1 MVLHAG
7 KNVLDVFDGEHD
19 ATYAER
25 VRRCVSRLS
34 ADRHR
39 LLEFHELKAAVSIRG
54 PHHCDVD
61 SGAVESDDA
70 IHPTSLDYHLALQL
84 QTKCDKEGDSRLEV
98 LENNADVV
106 HPLDRHVSRS
116 SLLST

>member
-25 VRRCVSRLS
+25 VRRCVSWLS

-39 LLEFHELKAAVSIRG
+39 LVEFHELKAAVTVRG

-61 SGAVESDDA
+61 LGAVESDDA
-70 IHPTSLDYHLALQL
+70 IYPTSLDYHLALQL
-84 QTKCDKEGDSRLEV
+84 QTECDKEGDSRFEV
-98 LENNADVV
+98 FENNADVV
-106 HPLDRHVSRS
+106 HSLDRHVSS
-116 SLLST
+116 SSFLSP